1 MFFKTLL
8 MNLKKHIPNLLTLLN
23 LLCGCI
29 AIVFIANGS
38 FANAFYFVCLGIF
51 FDFFD
56 GFFARKF
63 GVAGP
68 LGVQLDSLADMVTSG
83 VAPGFVM
90 YKMMAPFHSTITDNI
105 CTYVDLGV
113 EDKSTFLPYLGFIIT
128 LGACYRLANFN
139 IDTRQS
145 DSFIGLPTPANA
157 LFIMSLPLVVHDFQ
171 EAPWV
176 DFLLNPWLLIGITLL
191 SAYVMNAEIPLFS
204 LKIKNFSFAKYKL
217 QVGFLTI
224 SVVLLLLLK
233 VLAVPLIILLY
244 VLLSVANNIL
254 AKK

>member
-1 MFFKTLL
+1 
-8 MNLKKHIPNLLTLLN
+8 MNIKKHIPNILTLLN

-29 AIVFIANGS
+29 AIVFVS
-38 FANAFYFVCLGIF
+38 KLRFDLAFYFVCLGIF

-83 VAPGFVM
+83 VAPGYVM
-90 YKMMAPFHSTITDNI
+90 YQMLSFDGSFMQITN
-105 CTYVDLGV
+105 DLSFFQV
-113 EDKSTFLPYLGFIIT
+113 SFLGFVIT

-157 LFIMSLPLVVHDFQ
+157 LFIMSLPLVIEECHFLTLS
-171 EAPWV
+171 E
-176 DFLLNPWLLIGITLL
+176 LLNIKWVLLAITLL

-204 LKIKNFSFAKYKL
+204 LKIKNFSFQKYKL
-217 QVGFLTI
+217 QIGFL
-224 SVVLLLLLK
+224 VLSIVMIVTLQY
-233 VLAVPLIILLY
+233 LAIPLIIMTY
-244 VLLSVANNIL
+244 VLLSVANNML

>member
-1 MFFKTLL
+1 
-8 MNLKKHIPNLLTLLN
+8 MNIKKHIPNILTLLN
-23 LLCGCI
+23 LFCGCI
-29 AIVFIANGS
+29 AIVFIADS
-38 FANAFYFVCLGIF
+38 KFDSAFYFVCLGIF

-63 GVAGP
+63 GVSGP

-90 YKMMAPFHSTITDNI
+90 FKMLFQNNYDACI
-105 CTYVDLGV
+105 Y
-113 EDKSTFLPYLGFIIT
+113 LPYLGFLIT

-145 DSFIGLPTPANA
+145 DSFIGLPTPANT
-157 LFIMSLPLVVHDFQ
+157 LFVMSLPLVISECH
-171 EAPWV
+171 
-176 DFLLNPWLLIGITLL
+176 FLVLSEILSSKWILLVITLF

-204 LKIKNFSFAKYKL
+204 LKIKNFSFQKYKL
-217 QVGFLTI
+217 QIGFL
-224 SVVLLLLLK
+224 VVSILMIITLQY
-233 VLAVPLIILLY
+233 LAIPLIILTY
-244 VLLSVANNIL
+244 VLLSVVNNML